1 MINLCI
7 GVSVKKRKTTRGR
20 EVGREQERVRGGTSV
35 ICFLLTK
42 HFKTFLFMLVLFLPY
57 IINLLCLRAKTLRL
71 REWHLLLG
79 EIAFTMVLLRCF
91 CSCRQKKTSQK
102 GKDSRN
108 ESCRTKT
115 FKIKRKMRYILIGA
129 SYKQKICA

>member
-1 MINLCI
+1 M
-7 GVSVKKRKTTRGR
+7 KKRKTTRGR

-71 REWHLLLG
+71 GEWHLLLG
-79 EIAFTMVLLRCF
+79 EIAFYHGAFKMFLLL
-91 CSCRQKKTSQK
+91 Q
-102 GKDSRN
+102 
-108 ESCRTKT
+108 TKEE
-115 FKIKRKMRYILIGA
+115 IAER
-129 SYKQKICA
+129 